1 MTLTESLLE
10 NGNSD
15 DRPEI
20 YKYLSGDFQQAKLLS
35 KKPRNIQEGVCM
47 AACANWIETHKNY
60 RSCFGKKKPTDVRL
74 DVLKK
79 KHNIDAICQLQ
90 IKYEDALSKNSDSIT
105 KGNYQSILDEFLSR
119 YDLSLEKAN
128 FTQRIAKYPGKISKH
143 GFSESS
149 ISQSADLFAVEFE
162 DFANF
167 VNVNHRYHII
177 NFNGSNPHTICCYM
191 SSGKI
196 FGYGKHLYVF
206 EPNRGEFKVP
216 ASDIPKFFA
225 LLVFTHISL
234 NAFNSEMVAYR
245 IK

>member
-1 MTLTESLLE
+1 
-10 NGNSD
+10 
-15 DRPEI
+15 
-20 YKYLSGDFQQAKLLS
+20 
-35 KKPRNIQEGVCM
+35 M

-60 RSCFGKKKPTDVRL
+60 RSCFGNKKPTDVRL
-74 DVLKK
+74 EILKR
-79 KHNIDAICQLQ
+79 KHKIDAICKSQSD
-90 IKYEDALSKNSDSIT
+90 YERIFTKNSSSID
-105 KGNYQSILDEFLSR
+105 KGSYKSSLDEFLSC
-119 YDLSLEKAN
+119 YDLSSDGASL
-128 FTQRIAKYPGKISKH
+128 TQRIAKYPGKISSR
-143 GFSESS
+143 GLSESS
-149 ISQSADLFAVEFE
+149 ISESATSYAFEFE

-191 SSGKI
+191 SSGKM